1 MHVAQNFFKILF
13 SHMQLVLILSHNIL
27 DQISSISLCNFL
39 ESKFS
44 SVNIGILPHEILLKS
59 WIYMMSEK
67 QSIIIFNL
75 SSVL

>member
-1 MHVAQNFFKILF
+1 
-13 SHMQLVLILSHNIL
+13 MQLVLILSHNIL
-27 DQISSISLCNFL
+27 DQISSISLHNFL

-44 SVNIGILPHEILLKS
+44 SVNIGILPHEIPLKS

-67 QSIIIFNL
+67 QSTINFDL